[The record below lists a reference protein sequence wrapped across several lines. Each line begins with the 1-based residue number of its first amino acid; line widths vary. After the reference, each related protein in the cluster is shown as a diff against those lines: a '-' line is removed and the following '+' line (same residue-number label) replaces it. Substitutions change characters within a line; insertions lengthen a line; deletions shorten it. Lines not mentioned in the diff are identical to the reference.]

1 MVAVCAGWTP
11 PKTCPDTICVPFY
24 LHPPLTTT
32 RYQWVQLD
40 PDTVR
45 HHQDFENTGNS
56 IAAFVAID
64 STLSTAFV
72 SVGIKDGADQPDDLP
87 AVGSRALCDLHRS
100 VRQNFFKNEVPIGRF
115 KQILK
120 KQGYGKHPP
129 TVARSLDHRPGPP
142 ARRTL
147 FNALLLP
154 LLSQTHPARQ
164 SQWRVS
170 WASECSW
177 LWIETSCSQSS
188 FR

>member
-1 MVAVCAGWTP
+1 MCGVR
-11 PKTCPDTICVPFY
+11 
-24 LHPPLTTT
+24 PPLCTQRCAPT

-40 PDTVR
+40 PDTIR

-87 AVGSRALCDLHRS
+87 AMGSRALCDLHRS

-120 KQGYGKHPP
+120 KQGYG
-129 TVARSLDHRPGPP
+129 TYARSLLG
-142 ARRTL
+142 
-147 FNALLLP
+147 
-154 LLSQTHPARQ
+154 
-164 SQWRVS
+164 
-170 WASECSW
+170 
-177 LWIETSCSQSS
+177 